1 MQKLI
6 IAVLI
11 SFCLVQGTIAHAQ
24 EIDYHSI
31 IYNEVARFNSD
42 GFETDWITNAIL
54 YASATYAID
63 PLLLTAVYEQESGFN
78 LSARSPVGAIG
89 IAQLMPE
96 TAQMIG
102 VDPYNPLQN
111 IMGGA
116 IYLRTQIDNFQ
127 SAGQYNVTYALAA
140 YNAGPQAI
148 IDNGGVPPYEETIN
162 YIYSIADI
170 FNRLNSYR
178 Y

>member
-1 MQKLI
+1 
-6 IAVLI
+6 
-11 SFCLVQGTIAHAQ
+11 
-24 EIDYHSI
+24 
-31 IYNEVARFNSD
+31 
-42 GFETDWITNAIL
+42 
-54 YASATYAID
+54 
-63 PLLLTAVYEQESGFN
+63 
-78 LSARSPVGAIG
+78 
-89 IAQLMPE
+89 MPE

-140 YNAGPQAI
+140 YNAGPQAVV
-148 IDNGGVPPYEETIN
+148 NSGGVPPYEETIN
-162 YIYSIADI
+162 YIYSISDI

>member
-11 SFCLVQGTIAHAQ
+11 SFCLVQGVAHAQ
-24 EIDYHSI
+24 EVDYHNI
-31 IYNEVARFNSD
+31 IYNEVARFNLDS
-42 GFETDWITNAIL
+42 FETDWITNAIL
-54 YASATYAID
+54 YASATYAVD
-63 PLLLTAVYEQESGFN
+63 PLLLTAVFEQESGFN
-78 LSARSPVGAIG
+78 LSAASPVGAIG

-96 TAQMIG
+96 TAQTIG

-116 IYLRTQIDNFQ
+116 FYLRTQIDNFQ
-127 SAGQYNVTYALAA
+127 SARQYNVTYALAA

-148 IDNGGVPPYEETIN
+148 IDSGGVPPYEETIN
-162 YIYSIADI
+162 YIYSISDI